1 MIKLFLK
8 GGKMYNL
15 VYLIGRLTTDPETTE
30 TETGKK
36 VMTINLAVQRSFKNS
51 DGIYETDFI
60 RCVLWDGI
68 ASRTSEFCRKGD
80 LIGVRGQIRTSSYET
95 ENGEKK
101 YQTEVVVEKVSFL
114 SSKPIEEE
122 KPNSGK
128 K

>member
-1 MIKLFLK
+1 M
-8 GGKMYNL
+8 
-15 VYLIGRLTTDPETTE
+15 
-30 TETGKK
+30 
-36 VMTINLAVQRSFKNS
+36 
-51 DGIYETDFI
+51 
-60 RCVLWDGI
+60 
-68 ASRTSEFCRKGD
+68 
-80 LIGVRGQIRTSSYET
+80 IGVRGQIRTSSYET

>member
-1 MIKLFLK
+1 
-8 GGKMYNL
+8 MYNL
-15 VYLIGRLTTDPETTE
+15 VYLIGRLTADPETTE
-30 TETGKK
+30 TENGKK
-36 VMTINLAVQRSFKNS
+36 VMSINLAVQRSYKNS

-80 LIGVRGQIRTSSYET
+80 LIGIRGQIRTSSYEA

-122 KPNSGK
+122 KPKSGK